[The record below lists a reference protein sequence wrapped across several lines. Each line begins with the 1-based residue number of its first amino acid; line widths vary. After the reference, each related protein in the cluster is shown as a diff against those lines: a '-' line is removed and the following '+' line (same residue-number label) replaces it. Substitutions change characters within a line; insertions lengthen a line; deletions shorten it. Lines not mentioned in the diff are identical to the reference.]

1 LEEIMAFAVS
11 GNKLI
16 NATMNAHINEQIGSE
31 FSASLQY
38 LAIAAYFDG
47 EGLPQFASFFFK
59 QSDEERTH
67 AMRFINYLMDAGG
80 DVEIPAIPQPQSR
93 FSSAEEAVQR
103 ALDGEITVTRQINA
117 LVDATV
123 KEQDHI
129 THNFLQWFVTEQL
142 EEVSSMDTLLR
153 MVRRAGETHLLQV
166 EEHLSSNPK
175 LSRFG
180 GPAES
185 GGE

>member
-1 LEEIMAFAVS
+1 MALVVSS

-16 NATMNAHINEQIGSE
+16 SAGMNGLINEQIGLE

-38 LAIAAYFDG
+38 LSIAAYFDG
-47 EGLPQFASFFFK
+47 EGLPQMASFFFR
-59 QSDEERTH
+59 QSDEERAH

-80 DVEIPAIPQPQSR
+80 DVEIPSINKPQAK
-93 FSSAEEAVQR
+93 FDSAEAAVQR
-103 ALDGEITVTRQINA
+103 ALDGEILVTKQINA

-123 KEQDHI
+123 KEGDHI

-153 MVRRAGETHLLQV
+153 MVRRAGEAHLLQV
-166 EEHLSSNPK
+166 DEHLSINPK

-180 GPAES
+180 S
-185 GGE
+185 TGGGTEAA